1 MKPWMILWLTALS
14 ITPSPTTI
22 GKGARA
28 ARPTQTPPA
37 AVVNFDRAQSAALFV
52 GVRHFTH
59 DQTLSEVKYAV
70 DDAIDLASV
79 LALDRKVSLVT
90 PRRVVLALSG
100 NPQKPESQQRLD
112 QLIAAGAT
120 VAAASQADIL
130 TLLTRQAGLAGK
142 EGLLILSIAS
152 HGFSRD
158 GTPYVLASSSLFEHP
173 ETSISTAK
181 LLDIAAG
188 SEAARSLILLDACR
202 ENVTTGA
209 RAVDADA
216 ETAAPLIEGMSH
228 VDGQVVFY
236 AAAAGKYA
244 YDDDELQNG
253 VFTSAVIEG
262 LRCKAATDERGL
274 ITVETLAAYVETRVR
289 SWIRQHKDPSVRKA
303 IQVNMDGGT
312 KTMPLA
318 VCSHPSRESPT
329 KPVPAGPVTV
339 TTSGSSLNAVNE
351 EGTFLWRREV
361 KGPIVHAEV
370 VDLDG
375 DGANEVVA
383 GVGRGGQDSGEI
395 VVFNAVGD
403 RAWSADTNAP
413 SAGDATRM
421 GVKTFTTGDL
431 FRKGTRQIVSL
442 STGEGVSSPS
452 RLTVIGNDGK
462 PLASYRH
469 PGSLQDVVIAT
480 LTARTA
486 PRIIATGVNTTLNP
500 ILGVDGPVAA
510 VFMLDPRNIRGEA
523 PLSSDKLAAGTQ
535 LWYGT
540 VVPSPQ
546 TIDRL
551 EIVDHDNDGR
561 RDIAISTSTGNT
573 FHLDFD
579 GRIIATTHP
588 DGTPANAHFA
598 LIAPK

>member
-14 ITPSPTTI
+14 IPPSPTTI
-22 GKGARA
+22 GQDIRS
-28 ARPTQTPPA
+28 ARPSQTPSTAP
-37 AVVNFDRAQSAALFV
+37 VNFDRTQSAALFV
-52 GVRHFTH
+52 GVRRFTH
-59 DQTLSEVKYAV
+59 DQTLTEVKYAV

-100 NPQKPESQQRLD
+100 TPQKPESQERLD

-130 TLLTRQAGLAGK
+130 TMLARQAGLAGR
-142 EGLLILSIAS
+142 EGLLILSFAS

-158 GTPYVLASSSLFEHP
+158 GTPYVLAASSLFEHP

-188 SEAARSLILLDACR
+188 SEAARSLIFLDACR
-202 ENVTTGA
+202 ESVTTGT

-244 YDDDELQNG
+244 YDDDENKNG
-253 VFTSAVIEG
+253 VFTTAVIEG
-262 LRCKAATDERGL
+262 LRCKAPTDERGL
-274 ITVETLAAYVETRVR
+274 ITVETLAAFVETRVR
-289 SWIRQHKDPSVRKA
+289 SWIREHKDPSVRKA
-303 IQVNMDGGT
+303 IQVNMDGAT

-318 VCSHPSRESPT
+318 VCAHPSKPSPT
-329 KPVPAGPVTV
+329 TPQSAGPVTV
-339 TTSGSSLNAVNE
+339 TTADSSLSAVNE
-351 EGTFLWRREV
+351 DGAFLWRREV
-361 KGPIVHAEV
+361 KGPIVHTEV

-375 DGANEVVA
+375 DGANEVVT
-383 GVGRGGQDSGEI
+383 GVGRDGEDSGKI
-395 VVFNAVGD
+395 VVFNAAGD
-403 RAWSADTNAP
+403 RAWSADT
-413 SAGDATRM
+413 SM
-421 GVKTFTTGDL
+421 SVKTFTTGDL
-431 FRKGTRQIVSL
+431 FRKGTRQIVAL
-442 STGEGVSSPS
+442 SVGEEVSSPS
-452 RLTVIGNDGK
+452 RLTVIANDGK

-486 PRIIATGVNTTLNP
+486 PRIIATAVNTTLNP
-500 ILGVDGPVAA
+500 ILGVDGPVAT
-510 VFMLDPRNIRGEA
+510 VFMLDPKNIRGEA
-523 PLSSDKLAAGTQ
+523 PLSPDKLAAGTQ
-535 LWYGT
+535 LWYGSVLPT
-540 VVPSPQ
+540 PQ

-551 EIVDHDNDGR
+551 EIIDHDNDGR
-561 RDIAISTSTGNT
+561 RDIAISTSTGHT

-588 DGTPANAHFA
+588 NGTAINAHFG